1 MFRLDGKTALVTGAS
16 SGLGRRF
23 AKVLATAGA
32 RVAIAARRT
41 DRLDEL
47 AREITAA
54 GGTALAVAM
63 DVTRVESISAAITQV
78 EKGLGPVDIL
88 VNNSGVAVD
97 KRLGRFTEADY
108 DKVMDTNLKG
118 AFFVAQEVGQRMID
132 AKRPGNIINIA
143 STAGLRPFTTLGV
156 YGMSKAG
163 LIYMTRAMASEWAR
177 RDISVNAM
185 CPGYISTELNAHHW
199 ETDAGKKLIAMLPRQ
214 RVGKEEDL
222 DGLLLL
228 LASDAARMING
239 AIIPIDDGY
248 SAG

>member
-78 EKGLGPVDIL
+78 EKGLGPVNIL

>member
-78 EKGLGPVDIL
+78 EKGLGPVNIL

-177 RDISVNAM
+177 RDISVNAK

>member
-78 EKGLGPVDIL
+78 EKGLGPVNIL

-143 STAGLRPFTTLGV
+143 STAGLRPFTTLVV

>member
-23 AKVLATAGA
+23 ATVLAAAGA

-41 DRLDEL
+41 DRLADLE
-47 AREITAA
+47 REIKAA
-54 GGTALAVAM
+54 GGTAFAVAM
-63 DVTRVESISAAITQV
+63 DVTDVKSIVDGVSAAETA
-78 EKGLGPVDIL
+78 LGPIDIL

-97 KRLGRFTEADY
+97 KRLGRFSEADY

-132 AKRPGNIINIA
+132 AKRPGSIINIA
-143 STAGLRPFTTLGV
+143 STAGLRPFATLGV

-177 RDISVNAM
+177 RNISVNAM
-185 CPGYISTELNAHHW
+185 CPGYITTELNADHW
-199 ETDAGKKLIAMLPRQ
+199 QTEGGKKLIAMLPRQ

>member
-78 EKGLGPVDIL
+78 EKGLGPVNIL

-228 LASDAARMING
+228 LASDSARMING

>member
-23 AKVLATAGA
+23 AMVLATAGA

-47 AREITAA
+47 AREIAAA

-63 DVTRVESISAAITQV
+63 DVTSVESICAAITTV

-132 AKRPGNIINIA
+132 AKRPGSIINIA

>member
-78 EKGLGPVDIL
+78 EKGLGPVNIL

-132 AKRPGNIINIA
+132 AKRPGSIINIA

>member
-78 EKGLGPVDIL
+78 EKGLGPVNIL

-163 LIYMTRAMASEWAR
+163 LIYMTRAMAS
-177 RDISVNAM
+177 
-185 CPGYISTELNAHHW
+185 
-199 ETDAGKKLIAMLPRQ
+199 
-214 RVGKEEDL
+214 
-222 DGLLLL
+222 
-228 LASDAARMING
+228 
-239 AIIPIDDGY
+239 
-248 SAG
+248 

>member
-78 EKGLGPVDIL
+78 EKGLGPVDSL

-132 AKRPGNIINIA
+132 AKRPGSIINIA

-228 LASDAARMING
+228 LASDSARMING

>member
-78 EKGLGPVDIL
+78 EKGLGPVNIL

-132 AKRPGNIINIA
+132 AKRPGSIINIA

-228 LASDAARMING
+228 LASDSARMING

>member
-63 DVTRVESISAAITQV
+63 DVTRFESISAAITQV
-78 EKGLGPVDIL
+78 EKGLGPVNIL

-228 LASDAARMING
+228 LASDAARMSNG